1 MLSGVNEPAPARDYV
16 DLPPV
21 ETVSAWFSAT
31 TRRGEWVPPEELRV
45 RACFGAVQLDFRH
58 ALFAPGVTT
67 LDTLALFGA
76 VEILVPP
83 DLEVELA
90 ASAVLGSVEQRDHG
104 AGRVKRFIVDQI
116 RRVAGV
122 PDRSERAPDPDEE
135 PAVLRIEGRA
145 IFGAIIVRVR

>member
-1 MLSGVNEPAPARDYV
+1 MVNDPARARDYA

-21 ETVSAWFSAT
+21 ETVSAWFSAA

-45 RACFGAVQLDFRH
+45 RACFGAVQPDFRH

-67 LDTLALFGA
+67 VDALALFGA

-104 AGRVKRFIVDQI
+104 AGRVKRFIADQI

-122 PDRSERAPDPDEE
+122 PERPQPAFDPEEEAP
-135 PAVLRIEGRA
+135 VLRVEGRA

>member
-1 MLSGVNEPAPARDYV
+1 MLSGVNEPAPARDYA

-21 ETVSAWFSAT
+21 ETVSAWFSAA

-67 LDTLALFGA
+67 VDALALFGA

-104 AGRVKRFIVDQI
+104 AGRVKRFIADQI

-122 PDRSERAPDPDEE
+122 PERPERVFDPEEEAPL
-135 PAVLRIEGRA
+135 LRIEGRA